1 MSEVSI
7 HQDAHFNP
15 PSNIQSLPPEL
26 LAEIFLNFLPRYPEP
41 PPSFLCRICQQW
53 CTVALSTPPLWRAI
67 SLEFSAFEPDEIHP
81 PKLAL
86 LDNWLARSG
95 NCPLSLAIRITD
107 HLGSPLVDQLL
118 RVALAHSERWEHVAL
133 RIPTQHMPLIL
144 GDMPQLRTLDLGPSA
159 FSRRY
164 GPFTLFD
171 RAPQLRRLVLTE
183 HFLKS
188 ALSLPWAQ
196 LTHLEAH
203 CLYEHEC
210 LEILAEATS
219 LVRCRASVCSNV
231 TNIMP
236 LKEAIPVRPHLR
248 DLALVV
254 DDPDDQWDW
263 EILDHL
269 TLPALRTLQVSQPC
283 ITLESIAAFMV
294 RSQCALEE
302 LHVTRTTL
310 PESAFREALPP
321 FGAILLEEPDE

>member
-1 MSEVSI
+1 V
-7 HQDAHFNP
+7 
-15 PSNIQSLPPEL
+15 
-26 LAEIFLNFLPRYPEP
+26 
-41 PPSFLCRICQQW
+41 LCRICQQW
-53 CTVALSTPPLWRAI
+53 RAVALSTPPLWRAI

-81 PKLAL
+81 QKLAL

-95 NCPLSLAIRITD
+95 NCPLSVAIRITN
-107 HLGSPLVDQLL
+107 HLDSPLVDQLL
-118 RVALAHSERWEHVAL
+118 QVVLAHSERWEHVAL
-133 RIPTQHMPLIL
+133 RIPTQHMRVVL
-144 GDMPQLRTLDLGPSA
+144 GDMPQLRTLDFGPSD
-159 FSRRY
+159 FGRRY
-164 GPFTLFD
+164 GPLTLFD

-203 CLYEHEC
+203 CLYEYEC
-210 LEILAEATS
+210 LEILTEATS
-219 LVRCRASVCSNV
+219 LVCCRASVCYTLTW
-231 TNIMP
+231 TNTTP
-236 LKEAIPVRPHLR
+236 LENAIHVRPHLR
-248 DLALVV
+248 DLALLV
-254 DDPDDQWDW
+254 DDPDRDDQRDW

-269 TLPALRTLQVSQPC
+269 TLPALRTLQISEPC

-310 PESAFREALPP
+310 PESAFREALPS